1 MRGKKMVDNVTV
13 GGVCAQSPSFM
24 PDLDGGKNKAQLIVD
39 DIVAYLKNPSV
50 YSLEKA
56 GPLNH
61 FVNNCSEIEPWV
73 LIGGGLIIIVSTSEQ
88 DPEGLIVTVGDIE
101 GKYATQIPV
110 PPALTTSLKDIFIR
124 PHTNADDESFTKE
137 QIKANSK
144 YVIVDYNCKVYFNEK
159 PEDLVVCRH
168 ISLQYCI
175 DSMNENTGKVPL
187 KECYSTPEGIQ
198 QHIPYE
204 LDQQFENLK
213 NNPPPGTFVVAS
225 DKFGEILSVFFHRME
240 KEQLTHMA
248 AIVKSQTHAMAVR
261 LRIKQTP
268 AGETEYVVSFYDPN
282 ATNTAVRYKA
292 KNCDSFGS
300 LQTFINIELANIK
313 WVKTEICSE
322 CVGIIPYLP
331 REQAHLLSGIENE
344 LQPPLSPSALYL
356 LMQMGTYENI
366 VLFFDKLQNS
376 QEMTVSKILEIL
388 AAKGPGGTYG
398 LCMSLQHDNL
408 NRINK
413 YITNLKELTR
423 KFNFSQEDLETL
435 LLAKDNRGVSAIFV
449 ALSKN
454 KNKNESV
461 KALLSAIDDFEKEFG
476 VNKNEILLYIGK
488 EIDTIYDL
496 NSAIRTNDYN
506 VVNILL
512 ANIKAKMFKN
522 EINKEDIL
530 KLMAAREKVAGASDK
545 WTKASGLYS
554 AIVKGHTEIVAA
566 WMETAEVI
574 ASHYENDKDVVREL
588 LSLSRNNAVCSLY
601 VASYK
606 TMSKQVIDVYLNAAI
621 RLALQHGF
629 TFDEIVEQ
637 FTRDFDGKSFSHV
650 VEKADDIYMGLWLKI
665 FKIVVGENENYLK
678 DVMMQLEA
686 KNNEGK
692 YVISKAN
699 GNPVFKELFWKAIDE
714 FNFPQEELIRLKQ
727 YRSL

>member
-1 MRGKKMVDNVTV
+1 MVDNVTV
-13 GGVCAQSPSFM
+13 GSVCAQSP
-24 PDLDGGKNKAQLIVD
+24 
-39 DIVAYLKNPSV
+39 
-50 YSLEKA
+50 
-56 GPLNH
+56 
-61 FVNNCSEIEPWV
+61 NCSEIEPWV

-88 DPEGLIVTVGDIE
+88 DPESLIVTVGDIE

-110 PPALTTSLKDIFIR
+110 PPSLTTSLKDIFIR

-137 QIKANSK
+137 QKKANSK
-144 YVIVDYNCKVYFNEK
+144 YDIVDYNCKVYFNEK

-198 QHIPYE
+198 QHFPYE
-204 LDQQFENLK
+204 LDQQFDNLI
-213 NNPPPGTFVVAS
+213 NNPPPGTCVVAS

-240 KEQLTHMA
+240 KEKLTHMA
-248 AIVKSQTHAMAVR
+248 AIVKSQKHAMAVR

-300 LQTFINIELANIK
+300 LQSFINIELANIK

-331 REQAHLLSGIENE
+331 REQAHLLSGIDNE

-366 VLFFDKLQNS
+366 VLFFDKLRNS
-376 QEMTVSKILEIL
+376 QEMTVSKVLEIL

-408 NRINK
+408 NKINE
-413 YITNLKELTR
+413 YIKNLKELAR
-423 KFNFSQEDLETL
+423 KFNFSREDLETL
-435 LLAKDNRGVSAIFV
+435 LLAKDNRGVSAISV

-454 KNKNESV
+454 KKESV
-461 KALLSAIDDFEKEFG
+461 KVLFLAIDEFEKEFG
-476 VNKNEILLYIGK
+476 VNKNEMLFYIGK
-488 EIDTIYDL
+488 KTCSTYDL
-496 NSAIRTNDYN
+496 NSAIKTNNYN

-512 ANIKAKMFKN
+512 ANIKARMFKN

-530 KLMAAREKVAGASDK
+530 KLMAAREWAGESDK

-554 AIVKGHTEIVAA
+554 AIVKGYTEIVAA
-566 WMETAEVI
+566 WMETADVI

-588 LSLSRNNAVCSLY
+588 LSLSRNNAVCSLHI
-601 VASYK
+601 ASFK
-606 TMSKQVIDVYLNAAI
+606 KMSKQVIDVYLNAAI

-637 FTRDFDGKSFSHV
+637 FTRDFDGKPFSHV
-650 VEKADDIYMGLWLKI
+650 VNNGDDIHMGLWLKI

-678 DVMMQLEA
+678 DVMMQLEE

-692 YVISKAN
+692 SVISQAN
-699 GNPVFKELFWKAIDE
+699 GNPVLKELFWKAVDE
-714 FNFPQEELIRLKQ
+714 FNFPQEELNRLKQ

>member
-13 GGVCAQSPSFM
+13 SRVCIQSPSFV
-24 PDLDGGKNKAQLIVD
+24 PDLDGEKNKSQLFVD
-39 DIVAYLKNPSV
+39 DIVAYLKSPSV
-50 YSLEKA
+50 YSLEKE

-61 FVNNCSEIEPWV
+61 FVNHCSEVELGFYSDGAYSILVSRSKQQPEGMILTVSDADAINIVHISVSPV
-73 LIGGGLIIIVSTSEQ
+73 LIKFL
-88 DPEGLIVTVGDIE
+88 D
-101 GKYATQIPV
+101 
-110 PPALTTSLKDIFIR
+110 DIFTCL
-124 PHTNADDESFTKE
+124 HTYPDDESFTKE

-144 YVIVDYNCKVYFNEK
+144 YDIVDYNCLLHFTGK
-159 PEDLVVCRH
+159 PKSLIECRH
-168 ISLQYCI
+168 FALQYCI
-175 DSMNENTGKVPL
+175 DSMNEHTGKVPL
-187 KECYSTPEGIQ
+187 KAYYSSPEDIQ
-198 QHIPYE
+198 KHIPFE
-204 LDQQFENLK
+204 LEQQFNNLQK
-213 NNPPPGTFVVAS
+213 NPPPGTCVVAS
-225 DKFGEILSVFFHRME
+225 DKFGEALSVFFHRME
-240 KEQLTHMA
+240 KEKLTHMT
-248 AIVKSQTHAMAVR
+248 AIVQSQTHAMAVR
-261 LRIKQTP
+261 LRIKKTP

-292 KNCDSFGS
+292 NNCDSFGS
-300 LQTFINIELANIK
+300 LQSFINIQQAKQK
-313 WVKTEICSE
+313 WVITDICSE
-322 CVGIIPYLP
+322 CVGITPYLP

-344 LQPPLSPSALYL
+344 LQPPLSPPALFL
-356 LMQMGTYENI
+356 LMRMGIYKNI
-366 VLFFDKLQNS
+366 VLFFDKLKNS
-376 QEMTVSKILEIL
+376 QEMTASKALDIL
-388 AAKGPGGTYG
+388 AAKSPEGIYG
-398 LCMSLQHDNL
+398 LCVLLYHNTIDKFNE
-408 NRINK
+408 

-423 KFNFSQEDLETL
+423 KYNFSQEDLETL
-435 LLAKDNRGVSAIFV
+435 LLAKDNLGVSWIPR
-449 ALSKN
+449 ALKN
-454 KNKNESV
+454 NQNKIV
-461 KALLSAIDDFEKEFG
+461 KAWLLAIDDFEKEFG
-476 VNKNEILLYIGK
+476 VNKNEILLRIGK
-488 EIDTIYDL
+488 EIDSIDDL

-522 EINKEDIL
+522 ELNKEDIL

-574 ASHYENDKDVVREL
+574 ASYYENDKDVVREL
-588 LSLSRNNAVCSLY
+588 LSLSRNNAACSLHI
-601 VASYK
+601 ASFK
-606 TMSKQVIDVYLNAAI
+606 KMSKEVIDVYLNAAI

-650 VEKADDIYMGLWLKI
+650 VTNEDDIHMGLWLKI

-692 YVISKAN
+692 SVISQAN

-714 FNFPQEELIRLKQ
+714 FNFPQEELNRLKQ

>member
-1 MRGKKMVDNVTV
+1 MILTV
-13 GGVCAQSPSFM
+13 SDADAINIVHISVSPV
-24 PDLDGGKNKAQLIVD
+24 LIKFLD
-39 DIVAYLKNPSV
+39 DIFTCL
-50 YSLEKA
+50 
-56 GPLNH
+56 
-61 FVNNCSEIEPWV
+61 
-73 LIGGGLIIIVSTSEQ
+73 
-88 DPEGLIVTVGDIE
+88 
-101 GKYATQIPV
+101 
-110 PPALTTSLKDIFIR
+110 
-124 PHTNADDESFTKE
+124 HTYPDDESFTKE

-144 YVIVDYNCKVYFNEK
+144 YDIVDYNCLLHFTGK
-159 PEDLVVCRH
+159 PKSLIECRH
-168 ISLQYCI
+168 FALQYCI
-175 DSMNENTGKVPL
+175 DSMNEHTGKVPL
-187 KECYSTPEGIQ
+187 KAYYSSPEDIQ
-198 QHIPYE
+198 KHIPFE
-204 LDQQFENLK
+204 LEQQFNNLQK
-213 NNPPPGTFVVAS
+213 NPPPGTCVVAS
-225 DKFGEILSVFFHRME
+225 DKFGEALSVFFHRME
-240 KEQLTHMA
+240 KEKLTHMT
-248 AIVKSQTHAMAVR
+248 AIVQSQTHAMAVR
-261 LRIKQTP
+261 LRIKKTP

-292 KNCDSFGS
+292 NNCDSFGS
-300 LQTFINIELANIK
+300 LQSFINIQQAKQK
-313 WVKTEICSE
+313 WVITDICSE
-322 CVGIIPYLP
+322 CVGITPYLP

-344 LQPPLSPSALYL
+344 LQPPLSPPALFL
-356 LMQMGTYENI
+356 LMRMGIYKNI
-366 VLFFDKLQNS
+366 VLFFDKLKNS
-376 QEMTVSKILEIL
+376 QEMTASKALDIL
-388 AAKGPGGTYG
+388 AAKSPEGIYG
-398 LCMSLQHDNL
+398 LCVLLYHNTIDKFNE
-408 NRINK
+408 

-423 KFNFSQEDLETL
+423 KYNFSQEDLETL
-435 LLAKDNRGVSAIFV
+435 LLAKDNLGVSWIPR
-449 ALSKN
+449 ALKN
-454 KNKNESV
+454 NQNKIV
-461 KALLSAIDDFEKEFG
+461 KAWLLAIDDFEKEFG
-476 VNKNEILLYIGK
+476 VNKNEILLRIGK
-488 EIDTIYDL
+488 EIDSIDDL

-522 EINKEDIL
+522 ELNKEDIL

-629 TFDEIVEQ
+629 TFDEILEQ
-637 FTRDFDGKSFSHV
+637 FTRDFDGKSFSLA

-714 FNFPQEELIRLKQ
+714 FNFPQEELNRLKQ

>member
-1 MRGKKMVDNVTV
+1 MVDNVTV
-13 GGVCAQSPSFM
+13 SRVCIQSPSFV
-24 PDLDGGKNKAQLIVD
+24 PDLDGEKNKSQLFVD
-39 DIVAYLKNPSV
+39 DIVAYLKSPSV
-50 YSLEKA
+50 YSLEKE

-61 FVNNCSEIEPWV
+61 FVNHCSEVELGFYSDGAYSILVSRSKQQPEGMILTVSDADAINIVHISVSPV
-73 LIGGGLIIIVSTSEQ
+73 LIKFL
-88 DPEGLIVTVGDIE
+88 D
-101 GKYATQIPV
+101 
-110 PPALTTSLKDIFIR
+110 DIFTCL
-124 PHTNADDESFTKE
+124 HTYPDDESFTKE

-144 YVIVDYNCKVYFNEK
+144 YDIVDYNCLLHFTGK
-159 PEDLVVCRH
+159 PKSLIECRH
-168 ISLQYCI
+168 FALQYCI
-175 DSMNENTGKVPL
+175 DSMNEHTGKVPL
-187 KECYSTPEGIQ
+187 KAYYSSPEDIQ
-198 QHIPYE
+198 KHIPFE
-204 LDQQFENLK
+204 LEQQFNNLQK
-213 NNPPPGTFVVAS
+213 NPPPGTCVVAS
-225 DKFGEILSVFFHRME
+225 DKFGEALSVFFHRME
-240 KEQLTHMA
+240 KEKLTHMT
-248 AIVKSQTHAMAVR
+248 AIVQSQTHAMAVR
-261 LRIKQTP
+261 LRIKKTP

-292 KNCDSFGS
+292 NNCDSFGS
-300 LQTFINIELANIK
+300 LQSFINIQQAKQK
-313 WVKTEICSE
+313 WVITDICSE
-322 CVGIIPYLP
+322 CVGITPYLP

-344 LQPPLSPSALYL
+344 LQPPLSPPALFL
-356 LMQMGTYENI
+356 LMRMGIYKNI
-366 VLFFDKLQNS
+366 VLFFDKLKNS
-376 QEMTVSKILEIL
+376 QEMTASKALDIL
-388 AAKGPGGTYG
+388 AAKSPEGIYG
-398 LCMSLQHDNL
+398 LCVLLYHNTIDKFNE
-408 NRINK
+408 

-423 KFNFSQEDLETL
+423 KYNFSQEDLETL
-435 LLAKDNRGVSAIFV
+435 LLAKDNLGVSWIPR
-449 ALSKN
+449 ALKN
-454 KNKNESV
+454 NQNKIV
-461 KALLSAIDDFEKEFG
+461 KAWLLAIDDFEKEFG
-476 VNKNEILLYIGK
+476 VNKNEILLRIGK
-488 EIDTIYDL
+488 EIDSIDDL

-506 VVNILL
+506 VVSILL
-512 ANIKAKMFKN
+512 ANIKAKMFKD
-522 EINKEDIL
+522 ELNKEDIL

-574 ASHYENDKDVVREL
+574 ASHYEYDKDVVREL

-692 YVISKAN
+692 SVISQAN

-714 FNFPQEELIRLKQ
+714 FNFPQEELNRLNQ

>member
-1 MRGKKMVDNVTV
+1 MVDNVTV
-13 GGVCAQSPSFM
+13 SRVCIQSPSFV
-24 PDLDGGKNKAQLIVD
+24 PDLDGGKNKTQLIVD

-714 FNFPQEELIRLKQ
+714 FNFPQEELNRLKQ

>member
-1 MRGKKMVDNVTV
+1 MVDNVTV
-13 GGVCAQSPSFM
+13 SRVCIQSPSFV
-24 PDLDGGKNKAQLIVD
+24 PDLDGEKNKSQLFVD
-39 DIVAYLKNPSV
+39 DIVAYLKSPSV
-50 YSLEKA
+50 YSLEKE

-61 FVNNCSEIEPWV
+61 FVNHCSEVELGFYSDGAYSILVSRSKQQPEGMILTVSDADAINIVHISVSPV
-73 LIGGGLIIIVSTSEQ
+73 LIKFL
-88 DPEGLIVTVGDIE
+88 D
-101 GKYATQIPV
+101 
-110 PPALTTSLKDIFIR
+110 DIFTCL
-124 PHTNADDESFTKE
+124 HTYPDDESFTKE

-144 YVIVDYNCKVYFNEK
+144 YDIVDYNCLLHFTGK
-159 PEDLVVCRH
+159 PKSLIECRH
-168 ISLQYCI
+168 FALQYCI
-175 DSMNENTGKVPL
+175 DSMNEHTGKVPL
-187 KECYSTPEGIQ
+187 KTYYSSPEDIQ
-198 QHIPYE
+198 KHIPFE
-204 LDQQFENLK
+204 LEQQFNNLQK
-213 NNPPPGTFVVAS
+213 NPPPGTCVVAS
-225 DKFGEILSVFFHRME
+225 DKFGEALSVFFHRME
-240 KEQLTHMA
+240 KEKLTHMT
-248 AIVKSQTHAMAVR
+248 AIVQSQTHAMAVR
-261 LRIKQTP
+261 LRIKKTP

-292 KNCDSFGS
+292 NNCDSFGS
-300 LQTFINIELANIK
+300 LQSFINIQQAKQK
-313 WVKTEICSE
+313 WVITDICSE
-322 CVGIIPYLP
+322 CVGITPYLP

-344 LQPPLSPSALYL
+344 LQPPLSPPALFL
-356 LMQMGTYENI
+356 LMRMGIYKNI
-366 VLFFDKLQNS
+366 VLFFDKLKNS
-376 QEMTVSKILEIL
+376 QEMTASKALDIL
-388 AAKGPGGTYG
+388 AAKSPEGIYG
-398 LCMSLQHDNL
+398 LCVLLYHNTIDKFNE
-408 NRINK
+408 

-423 KFNFSQEDLETL
+423 KYNFSQEDLETL
-435 LLAKDNRGVSAIFV
+435 LLAKDNLGVSWIPR
-449 ALSKN
+449 ALKN
-454 KNKNESV
+454 NQNKIV
-461 KALLSAIDDFEKEFG
+461 KAWLLAIDDFEKEFG
-476 VNKNEILLYIGK
+476 VNKNEILLRIGK
-488 EIDTIYDL
+488 EIDSIDDL

-522 EINKEDIL
+522 ELNKEDIL

-629 TFDEIVEQ
+629 TFDEILEQ
-637 FTRDFDGKSFSHV
+637 FTRDFDGKSFSLA

-714 FNFPQEELIRLKQ
+714 FNFPQEELNRLKQ

>member
-13 GGVCAQSPSFM
+13 SRVCIQSPSFV
-24 PDLDGGKNKAQLIVD
+24 PDLDGEKNKSQLFVD
-39 DIVAYLKNPSV
+39 DIVAYLKSPSV
-50 YSLEKA
+50 YSLEKE

-61 FVNNCSEIEPWV
+61 FVNHCSEVELGFYSDGAYSILVSRSKQQPEGMILTVSDADAINIVHISVSPV
-73 LIGGGLIIIVSTSEQ
+73 LIKFL
-88 DPEGLIVTVGDIE
+88 D
-101 GKYATQIPV
+101 
-110 PPALTTSLKDIFIR
+110 DIFTCL
-124 PHTNADDESFTKE
+124 HTYPDDESFTKE

-144 YVIVDYNCKVYFNEK
+144 YDIVDYNCLLHFTGK
-159 PEDLVVCRH
+159 PKSLIECRH
-168 ISLQYCI
+168 FALQYCI
-175 DSMNENTGKVPL
+175 DSMNEHTGKVPL
-187 KECYSTPEGIQ
+187 KAYYSSPEDIQ
-198 QHIPYE
+198 KHIPFE
-204 LDQQFENLK
+204 LEQQFNNLQK
-213 NNPPPGTFVVAS
+213 NPPPGTCVVAS
-225 DKFGEILSVFFHRME
+225 DKFGEALSVFFHRME
-240 KEQLTHMA
+240 KEKLTHMA
-248 AIVKSQTHAMAVR
+248 AIVQSQTHAMAVR
-261 LRIKQTP
+261 LRIKKTP

-292 KNCDSFGS
+292 NNCDSFGS
-300 LQTFINIELANIK
+300 LQSFINIQQAKQK
-313 WVKTEICSE
+313 WVITDICSE
-322 CVGIIPYLP
+322 CVGITPYLP

-344 LQPPLSPSALYL
+344 LQPPLSPPALFL
-356 LMQMGTYENI
+356 LMRMGIYKNI
-366 VLFFDKLQNS
+366 VLFFDKLKNS
-376 QEMTVSKILEIL
+376 QEMTASKALDIL
-388 AAKGPGGTYG
+388 AAKSPEGIYG
-398 LCMSLQHDNL
+398 LCVLLYHNTIDKFNE
-408 NRINK
+408 

-423 KFNFSQEDLETL
+423 KYNFSQEDLETL
-435 LLAKDNRGVSAIFV
+435 LLAKDNLGVSWISR
-449 ALSKN
+449 ALKN
-454 KNKNESV
+454 NQNKIV
-461 KALLSAIDDFEKEFG
+461 KAWLLAIDDFEKEFG
-476 VNKNEILLYIGK
+476 VNKNEILLRIGK
-488 EIDTIYDL
+488 EIDSIADL

-522 EINKEDIL
+522 ELNKEDIL

-545 WTKASGLYS
+545 WTKVSGLYS

-588 LSLSRNNAVCSLY
+588 LSLSRNNAACSLHI
-601 VASYK
+601 ASFK
-606 TMSKQVIDVYLNAAI
+606 KMSKEVIDVYLNAAI

-650 VEKADDIYMGLWLKI
+650 VTNEDDIHMGLWLKI

-692 YVISKAN
+692 SVISQAN
-699 GNPVFKELFWKAIDE
+699 GNPVLKELFWKAVGE
-714 FNFPQEELIRLKQ
+714 FNFPQEELNRLNQ

>member
-1 MRGKKMVDNVTV
+1 MVDNVTV
-13 GGVCAQSPSFM
+13 SRVCIQSPSFV
-24 PDLDGGKNKAQLIVD
+24 PDLDGEKNKSQLFVD
-39 DIVAYLKNPSV
+39 DIVAYLKSPSV
-50 YSLEKA
+50 YSLEKE

-61 FVNNCSEIEPWV
+61 FVNHCSEVELGFYSDGAYSILVSRSKQQPEGMILTVSDADAINIVHISVSPV
-73 LIGGGLIIIVSTSEQ
+73 LIKFL
-88 DPEGLIVTVGDIE
+88 D
-101 GKYATQIPV
+101 
-110 PPALTTSLKDIFIR
+110 DIFTCL
-124 PHTNADDESFTKE
+124 HTYPDDESFTKE

-144 YVIVDYNCKVYFNEK
+144 YDIVDYNCLLNFTGK
-159 PEDLVVCRH
+159 PKSLIECRH
-168 ISLQYCI
+168 FALQYCI
-175 DSMNENTGKVPL
+175 DSMNEHTGKVPL
-187 KECYSTPEGIQ
+187 KAYYSSPEDIQ
-198 QHIPYE
+198 KHIPFE
-204 LDQQFENLK
+204 LEQQFNNLQK
-213 NNPPPGTFVVAS
+213 NPPPGTCVVAS
-225 DKFGEILSVFFHRME
+225 DKFGEALSVFFHRME
-240 KEQLTHMA
+240 KEKLTHMT
-248 AIVKSQTHAMAVR
+248 AIVQSQTHAMAVR
-261 LRIKQTP
+261 LRIKKTP

-292 KNCDSFGS
+292 NNCDSFGS
-300 LQTFINIELANIK
+300 LQSFINIQQAKQK
-313 WVKTEICSE
+313 WVITDICSE
-322 CVGIIPYLP
+322 CVGITPYLP

-344 LQPPLSPSALYL
+344 LQPPLSPPALFL
-356 LMQMGTYENI
+356 LMRMGIYKNI
-366 VLFFDKLQNS
+366 VLFFDKLKNS
-376 QEMTVSKILEIL
+376 QEMTASKALDIL
-388 AAKGPGGTYG
+388 AAKSPEGIYG
-398 LCMSLQHDNL
+398 LCVLLYHNTIDKFNE
-408 NRINK
+408 

-423 KFNFSQEDLETL
+423 KYNFSQEDLETL
-435 LLAKDNRGVSAIFV
+435 LLAKDNLGVSWIPR
-449 ALSKN
+449 ALKN
-454 KNKNESV
+454 NQNKIV
-461 KALLSAIDDFEKEFG
+461 KAWLLAIDDFEKEFG
-476 VNKNEILLYIGK
+476 VNKNEILLRIGK
-488 EIDTIYDL
+488 EIDSIDDL

-522 EINKEDIL
+522 ELNKEDIL

-629 TFDEIVEQ
+629 TFDEILEQ

-650 VEKADDIYMGLWLKI
+650 VTNEDDIHMGLWLKI

-714 FNFPQEELIRLKQ
+714 FNFPQEELNRLKQ

>member
-1 MRGKKMVDNVTV
+1 MVDNVTV
-13 GGVCAQSPSFM
+13 GGVCAQSPSFV
-24 PDLDGGKNKAQLIVD
+24 PDLDGEKNKSQLFVD
-39 DIVAYLKNPSV
+39 DIVAYLKSPSV
-50 YSLEKA
+50 YSLEKE

-61 FVNNCSEIEPWV
+61 FVNHCSEVELGFYSDGAYSILVSRSKQQPEGMILTVSDADAINIVHISVSPV
-73 LIGGGLIIIVSTSEQ
+73 LIKFL
-88 DPEGLIVTVGDIE
+88 D
-101 GKYATQIPV
+101 
-110 PPALTTSLKDIFIR
+110 DIFTCL
-124 PHTNADDESFTKE
+124 HTYPDDESFTKE

-144 YVIVDYNCKVYFNEK
+144 YDIVDYNCLLHFTGK
-159 PEDLVVCRH
+159 PKSLIECRH
-168 ISLQYCI
+168 FALQYCI
-175 DSMNENTGKVPL
+175 DSMNEHTGKVPL
-187 KECYSTPEGIQ
+187 KAYYSSPEDIQ
-198 QHIPYE
+198 KHIPFE
-204 LDQQFENLK
+204 LEQQFNNLQK
-213 NNPPPGTFVVAS
+213 NPPPGTCVVAS
-225 DKFGEILSVFFHRME
+225 DKFGEALSVFFHRME
-240 KEQLTHMA
+240 KEKLAHMT
-248 AIVKSQTHAMAVR
+248 AIVQSQTHAMAVR
-261 LRIKQTP
+261 LRIKKTP

-292 KNCDSFGS
+292 NNCDSFGS
-300 LQTFINIELANIK
+300 LQSFINIQQAKQK
-313 WVKTEICSE
+313 WVITDICSE
-322 CVGIIPYLP
+322 CVGITPYLP

-344 LQPPLSPSALYL
+344 LQPPLSPPALFL
-356 LMQMGTYENI
+356 LIRMGIYKNI
-366 VLFFDKLQNS
+366 VLFFDKLKNS
-376 QEMTVSKILEIL
+376 QEMTASKALNIL
-388 AAKGPGGTYG
+388 AAKSPEGIYG
-398 LCMSLQHDNL
+398 LCVLLYHNTIDKFNE
-408 NRINK
+408 

-423 KFNFSQEDLETL
+423 KYNFSQEDLETL
-435 LLAKDNRGVSAIFV
+435 LLAKDNLGVSWIPR
-449 ALSKN
+449 ALKN
-454 KNKNESV
+454 NQNKIV
-461 KALLSAIDDFEKEFG
+461 KAWLLAIDDFEKEFG
-476 VNKNEILLYIGK
+476 VNKNEILLRIGK
-488 EIDTIYDL
+488 EIDSIDDL

-506 VVNILL
+506 VVSILL

-522 EINKEDIL
+522 ELNKEDIL
-530 KLMAAREKVAGASDK
+530 KLMAAREKVAGASEK

-650 VEKADDIYMGLWLKI
+650 VEKADDIYIGLWLKI

-692 YVISKAN
+692 SVISQAN

-714 FNFPQEELIRLKQ
+714 FNFPQEEFNRLKQ

>member
-1 MRGKKMVDNVTV
+1 MVDNVTV
-13 GGVCAQSPSFM
+13 GSVCAQSPSFM
-24 PDLDGGKNKAQLIVD
+24 SELDGEKNKTQLIID

-50 YSLEKA
+50 YSLEKE

-61 FVNNCSEIEPWV
+61 FFNNCSEIEPWV

-88 DPEGLIVTVGDIE
+88 DPESLIVTVGDIE
-101 GKYATQIPV
+101 GKCATQIPV

-137 QIKANSK
+137 QKKANSK
-144 YVIVDYNCKVYFNEK
+144 YDIVDYNCKVYFNEK

-198 QHIPYE
+198 QHFPYE
-204 LDQQFENLK
+204 LDQQFDNLI
-213 NNPPPGTFVVAS
+213 NNPPPGTCVVAS

-240 KEQLTHMA
+240 KEKLTHMA
-248 AIVKSQTHAMAVR
+248 AIVKSQKHAMAVR

-300 LQTFINIELANIK
+300 LQSFINIELANIK

-331 REQAHLLSGIENE
+331 REQAHLLSGIDNE

-366 VLFFDKLQNS
+366 VLFFDKLRNP
-376 QEMTVSKILEIL
+376 QEMTVSKVLEIL

-408 NRINK
+408 NKINE
-413 YITNLKELTR
+413 YITNLKDLAR
-423 KFNFSQEDLETL
+423 KFNFSREDLETL
-435 LLAKDNRGVSAIFV
+435 LLAKDNRGVSAISV

-454 KNKNESV
+454 KKESV
-461 KALLSAIDDFEKEFG
+461 KVLFLAIDDFEKEFG
-476 VNKNEILLYIGK
+476 VNKNEILHSVGK
-488 EIDTIYDL
+488 EIDSIYDL
-496 NSAIRTNDYN
+496 NSAIRTNNYN

-530 KLMAAREKVAGASDK
+530 KLMAAREKWTGESDK

-554 AIVKGHTEIVAA
+554 AIVKGYTEIVAA
-566 WMETAEVI
+566 WMETADVI

-588 LSLSRNNAVCSLY
+588 LSLSRNNAVCSLHI
-601 VASYK
+601 ASFK
-606 TMSKQVIDVYLNAAI
+606 KMSKEVIDVYLNAAI
-621 RLALQHGF
+621 RLALKHGF
-629 TFDEIVEQ
+629 SFDEIVEQ

-650 VEKADDIYMGLWLKI
+650 VNNGDDIHMGLWLKI

-678 DVMMQLEA
+678 DVMMQLEE

-692 YVISKAN
+692 SVISLAN
-699 GNPVFKELFWKAIDE
+699 GNPVLKELFWKAVDE
-714 FNFPQEELIRLKQ
+714 FNFPQEELNRLKQ

>member
-1 MRGKKMVDNVTV
+1 MVDNVTV
-13 GGVCAQSPSFM
+13 SRVCVQSPSFM
-24 PDLDGGKNKAQLIVD
+24 SDLDGEKNKTELFVD

-56 GPLNH
+56 GSLSD
-61 FVNNCSEIEPWV
+61 FVNNSREIEPWV
-73 LIGGGLIIIVSTSEQ
+73 FIGSGLIIIVSTSEQ
-88 DPEGLIVTVGDIE
+88 DPESMIVTVGDVE
-101 GKYATQIPV
+101 GKYATQIFV

-124 PHTNADDESFTKE
+124 HHTNADDESFTKE
-137 QIKANSK
+137 QKKANSK
-144 YVIVDYNCKVYFNEK
+144 YDIVDYNCKVYFNEK

-204 LDQQFENLK
+204 LDQQFDNLI
-213 NNPPPGTFVVAS
+213 NNPPPGTCVVAS

-240 KEQLTHMA
+240 KEKLTHMA
-248 AIVKSQTHAMAVR
+248 AIVKSQKHAMAVR

-300 LQTFINIELANIK
+300 LQSFINIELANIK

-366 VLFFDKLQNS
+366 VLFFDKLRNS
-376 QEMTVSKILEIL
+376 QEMTVSKVLEIL

-408 NRINK
+408 NKINE
-413 YITNLKELTR
+413 YITNLKELAR
-423 KFNFSQEDLETL
+423 KFNFSREDLETL
-435 LLAKDNRGVSAIFV
+435 LLAKDNRGVSAISV

-454 KNKNESV
+454 KKDSV
-461 KALLSAIDDFEKEFG
+461 KVLFLAIDEFEKEFG

-488 EIDTIYDL
+488 KICSTYDL
-496 NSAIRTNDYN
+496 NSAIKTNNYN

-512 ANIKAKMFKN
+512 ANIKARMFKN

-530 KLMAAREKVAGASDK
+530 KLMAARDKVAGESDK

-554 AIVKGHTEIVAA
+554 AIVKGYTEIVAA

-588 LSLSRNNAVCSLY
+588 LSLSRNNAVCSLHI
-601 VASYK
+601 ASFK
-606 TMSKQVIDVYLNAAI
+606 KMSKEVIDVYLNAAI

-650 VEKADDIYMGLWLKI
+650 VTNGDDIHMGLWLKI

-678 DVMMQLEA
+678 DVMMQLEE
-686 KNNEGK
+686 KNSEGK
-692 YVISKAN
+692 SVISQAN

-714 FNFPQEELIRLKQ
+714 FNFPQEELNRLNQ

>member
-1 MRGKKMVDNVTV
+1 MVDNVTV
-13 GGVCAQSPSFM
+13 GGVCAQSPSFV
-24 PDLDGGKNKAQLIVD
+24 PDLDGEKNKSQLFVD
-39 DIVAYLKNPSV
+39 DIVAYLKSPSV
-50 YSLEKA
+50 YSLEKE

-61 FVNNCSEIEPWV
+61 FVNHCSEVELGFYSDGAYSILVSRSKQQPEGMILTVSDADAINIVHISVSPV
-73 LIGGGLIIIVSTSEQ
+73 LIKFL
-88 DPEGLIVTVGDIE
+88 D
-101 GKYATQIPV
+101 
-110 PPALTTSLKDIFIR
+110 DIFTCL
-124 PHTNADDESFTKE
+124 HTYPDDESFTKE

-144 YVIVDYNCKVYFNEK
+144 YDIVDYNCLLHFTGK
-159 PEDLVVCRH
+159 PKSLIECRH
-168 ISLQYCI
+168 FALQYCI
-175 DSMNENTGKVPL
+175 DSMNEHTGKVPL
-187 KECYSTPEGIQ
+187 KAYYSSPEDIQ
-198 QHIPYE
+198 KHIPFE
-204 LDQQFENLK
+204 LEQQFNNLQK
-213 NNPPPGTFVVAS
+213 NPPPGTCVVAS
-225 DKFGEILSVFFHRME
+225 DKFGEALSVFFHRME
-240 KEQLTHMA
+240 KEKLTHMT
-248 AIVKSQTHAMAVR
+248 AIVQSQTHAMAVR
-261 LRIKQTP
+261 LRIKKTP

-292 KNCDSFGS
+292 NNCDSFGS
-300 LQTFINIELANIK
+300 LQSFINIQQAKQK
-313 WVKTEICSE
+313 WVITDICSE
-322 CVGIIPYLP
+322 CVGITPYLP

-344 LQPPLSPSALYL
+344 LQPPLSPPALFL
-356 LMQMGTYENI
+356 LMRMGIYKNI
-366 VLFFDKLQNS
+366 VLFFDKLKNS
-376 QEMTVSKILEIL
+376 QEMTASKALNIL
-388 AAKGPGGTYG
+388 AAKSPEGIYG
-398 LCMSLQHDNL
+398 LCVLLYHNTIDKFNE
-408 NRINK
+408 

-423 KFNFSQEDLETL
+423 KYNFSQEDLETL
-435 LLAKDNRGVSAIFV
+435 LLAKDNLGVSWIPR
-449 ALSKN
+449 ALKN
-454 KNKNESV
+454 NQNKIV
-461 KALLSAIDDFEKEFG
+461 KAWLLAIDDFEKEFG
-476 VNKNEILLYIGK
+476 VNKNEILLRIGK
-488 EIDTIYDL
+488 EIDSIDDL

-506 VVNILL
+506 VVSILL

-522 EINKEDIL
+522 ELNKEDIL
-530 KLMAAREKVAGASDK
+530 KLMAAREKVAGASEK

-650 VEKADDIYMGLWLKI
+650 VEKADDIYIGLWLKI

-692 YVISKAN
+692 SVISQAN

-714 FNFPQEELIRLKQ
+714 FNFPQEEFNRLKQ

>member
-1 MRGKKMVDNVTV
+1 MVDNVTV
-13 GGVCAQSPSFM
+13 GSVCAQSPSFM
-24 PDLDGGKNKAQLIVD
+24 PDLDGGKNKTQLIVD

-50 YSLEKA
+50 YSLEKE

-61 FVNNCSEIEPWV
+61 FVNYCSEVELGFYSDGAYSILVSRSKQQPEGMILTVSDADAINIVHISVSPV
-73 LIGGGLIIIVSTSEQ
+73 LIKFL
-88 DPEGLIVTVGDIE
+88 D
-101 GKYATQIPV
+101 
-110 PPALTTSLKDIFIR
+110 DIFTCL
-124 PHTNADDESFTKE
+124 HTYPDDESFTKE

-144 YVIVDYNCKVYFNEK
+144 YDVINYNCKIFFNEK
-159 PEDLVVCRH
+159 PENEIVCRH
-168 ISLQYCI
+168 LSLQYCI
-175 DSMNENTGKVPL
+175 DSMNEHTGKVPL
-187 KECYSTPEGIQ
+187 KAYYSSPEDIQ
-198 QHIPYE
+198 KHIPFE
-204 LDQQFENLK
+204 LEQQFDNLQK
-213 NNPPPGTFVVAS
+213 NPPPGTCVVAC
-225 DKFGEILSVFFHRME
+225 DKFGEALSVFFHRME
-240 KEQLTHMA
+240 KEKLTHMA
-248 AIVKSQTHAMAVR
+248 AIVQSQTHAMAVR
-261 LRIKQTP
+261 LRIKKTP

-292 KNCDSFGS
+292 NNCDSFGS
-300 LQTFINIELANIK
+300 LRSFMNIK
-313 WVKTEICSE
+313 QAQKKWVITEICSD
-322 CVGIIPYLP
+322 CVGITPYLP
-331 REQAHLLSGIENE
+331 REQAHLLSGINNE
-344 LQPPLSPSALYL
+344 LQPPLSPSALHL
-356 LMQMGTYENI
+356 LIQMGMHENI
-366 VLFFDKLQNS
+366 VLFFDKFKNS
-376 QEMTVSKILEIL
+376 QEMTASKVL
-388 AAKGPGGTYG
+388 AAKSITGTYG
-398 LCMSLQHDNL
+398 LYVLWYQNSIDTFNEF
-408 NRINK
+408 I
-413 YITNLKELTR
+413 INLKELTR
-423 KFNFSQEDLETL
+423 KYNFSHGDLENI
-435 LLAKDNRGVSAIFV
+435 LLAKDYLGVSWIPK
-449 ALSKN
+449 ALRNNQN
-454 KNKNESV
+454 KIV
-461 KALLSAIDDFEKEFG
+461 KAWLLAIDDFEKEFG
-476 VNKNEILLYIGK
+476 VNKNEMLLSIVN
-488 EIDTIYDL
+488 EIDSTYGL

-506 VVNILL
+506 VVSILL

-522 EINKEDIL
+522 ELNKEDIL

-574 ASHYENDKDVVREL
+574 ANHYENDKDVVREL

-650 VEKADDIYMGLWLKI
+650 VTNEDDIHMGLWLKI

-692 YVISKAN
+692 SVISQVN

-714 FNFPQEELIRLKQ
+714 FNFPQEELNRLKQ

>member
-1 MRGKKMVDNVTV
+1 MVDNVTV

-714 FNFPQEELIRLKQ
+714 FNFPQEELNRLKQ